1 MIKIKIKGDFSK
13 LKAYLTKVRKKS
25 RINKQATEI
34 ADECLLELKQATPKD
49 TGLTAESW
57 EYKISVE
64 NKKTSIVFI
73 NKNIQNGINIALLL
87 EYGHGTAN
95 GGWVE
100 GKKYIEPVLREKYLN
115 VVNKKWEELTKL

>member
-13 LKAYLTKVRKKS
+13 FKTYLTKVRKKS
-25 RINKQATEI
+25 RINKQATAI
-34 ADECLLELKQATPKD
+34 ADECLLELKRATPKD
-49 TGLTAESW
+49 TGLTADSW
-57 EYKISVE
+57 EYKITVE

-73 NKNIQNGINIALLL
+73 NTNIQNGINIALLL

-100 GKKYIEPVLREKYLN
+100 GRDYIEPVLREKYLN